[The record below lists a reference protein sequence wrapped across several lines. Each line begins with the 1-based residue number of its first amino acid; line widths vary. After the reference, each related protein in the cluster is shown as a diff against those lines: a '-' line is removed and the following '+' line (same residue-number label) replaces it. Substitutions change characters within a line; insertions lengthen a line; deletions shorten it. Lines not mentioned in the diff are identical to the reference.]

1 MDIEGLTIEEIK
13 KGYRYDKETES
24 YICNFCNKTYQDKE
38 IYKFDERFFES
49 SKAISI
55 HIKKEHGSVFDNII
69 NQESKYNS
77 MTDNQRDLLC
87 MMYLNETDKQ
97 IANKLQISP
106 STVRHQRFM
115 FREKAKQ
122 AKMYLAIY
130 ESVDEKYKSE
140 QDKIIPIHSEATMID
155 DRYITT
161 EKEKENILKNAFS
174 SIDPLKLKHF
184 PVKEK
189 KKIII
194 LARIAEQFERERRYS
209 EKEIN
214 IILKNNYEDHV
225 TLRRYLIEYGF
236 MQRTTDCNEYW
247 LK

>member
-1 MDIEGLTIEEIK
+1 
-13 KGYRYDKETES
+13 
-24 YICNFCNKTYQDKE
+24 
-38 IYKFDERFFES
+38 
-49 SKAISI
+49 
-55 HIKKEHGSVFDNII
+55 
-69 NQESKYNS
+69 
-77 MTDNQRDLLC
+77 